1 MKSIQT
7 IIVRLLLFFYLSS
20 SYLSAT
26 HTHKDTI
33 ETNSHCKI
41 CIIVKNINSGD
52 LPNTQIDNLTYAYS
66 YEPIIF
72 KIQKT
77 TKTILKGFHSNAP
90 PLS

>member
-7 IIVRLLLFFYLSS
+7 IVIKLLLFFYLSS

-26 HTHKDTI
+26 HIHNNAT
-33 ETNSHCKI
+33 ETNSHCKV

-52 LPNTQIDNLTYAYS
+52 LPNTQFDTFACSYT
-66 YEPIIF
+66 YEPILF
-72 KIQKT
+72 ELQKI
-77 TKTILKGFHSNAP
+77 TKSILKGFNSNAP